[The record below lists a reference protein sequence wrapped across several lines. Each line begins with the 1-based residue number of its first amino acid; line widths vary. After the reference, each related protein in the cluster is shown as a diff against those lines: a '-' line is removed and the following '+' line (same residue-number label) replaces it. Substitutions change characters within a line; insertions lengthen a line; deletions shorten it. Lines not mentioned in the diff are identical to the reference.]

1 LYYDTPELYNITPTC
16 GPVTGYTQITLFGKN
31 FINMGFS
38 KVKCIFNNTIWMN
51 ATILEQDIIKC
62 DSPPLPPN
70 FGFSEAG
77 APFYYIGIT
86 LNGKEM
92 INSTIKFIYYIDP
105 VIKSI
110 TPNKGPLRGGTISK
124 LTGKGFD

>member
-1 LYYDTPELYNITPTC
+1 
-16 GPVTGYTQITLFGKN
+16 
-31 FINMGFS
+31 MGFG

-51 ATILEQDIIKC
+51 ATIMEGDIVKC

-86 LNGKEM
+86 LNGKE
-92 INSTIKFIYYIDP
+92 ITNSSIKFIYYIDP

-110 TPNKGPLRGGTISK
+110 SPNKGPLRGGTISR
-124 LTGKGFD
+124 LVGKGFDQEGVCNMTVRYGGI